1 MILVLFLTV
10 GGGFLEA
17 RGQNPE
23 KTHEASAANEK
34 TYSLAE
40 LQKDFG
46 RLRSAVEEKHEAS
59 AANEKTYSLAELQ
72 EDFGRLR
79 SVIERKYSMYSSLGL
94 TRA

>member
-1 MILVLFLTV
+1 MNKITLPIVSAVAVILMILVLFLTV

-23 KTHEASAANEK
+23 KT
-34 TYSLAE
+34 
-40 LQKDFG
+40 
-46 RLRSAVEEKHEAS
+46 HEAS